1 MQTLLLTALLVF
13 GWASALPSQGSTA
26 NAAQPANNPGFTEF
40 LNRVNG
46 YVRLHNS
53 LDSTL
58 PTLKS
63 TDRPEVITAHE
74 RALAIK
80 IGEARPKVKRGNI
93 FTKKARIAFRHAI
106 RSAFEGPHGEA
117 ARTTIR
123 QGEPLKEI
131 HLRPNELYPEGVPYT
146 TVPPILLFK
155 LPKLPDPVAYRI
167 VGRDLV
173 LLDVRA
179 NVVVDIMH
187 EAIP

>member
-1 MQTLLLTALLVF
+1 MQTLLLAALLF
-13 GWASALPSQGSTA
+13 SGWSSVLLGQGSTA
-26 NAAQPANNPGFTEF
+26 NTAQPQNNPGFTEF
-40 LNRVNG
+40 LNRVND

-58 PTLKS
+58 PKLKS

-80 IGEARPKVKRGNI
+80 IGEARPNARRGNI
-93 FTKKARIAFRHAI
+93 FTKKARVAFHHAI
-106 RSAFEGPHGEA
+106 RSTFEGPHGEA

-131 HLRPNELYPEGVPYT
+131 HLRPNEIYPEGVPFT
-146 TVPPILLFK
+146 TVPPALLLK
-155 LPKLPDPVAYRI
+155 LPKLPEAVAYRI

-173 LLDVRA
+173 LLDVKA
-179 NVVVDIMH
+179 NVVVDLMH